1 MKYIFGP
8 VPSRRFGKSLG
19 IDLSSSTK
27 QCNFDCL
34 YCELS
39 PAKVIEEQTIV
50 DNLDDIKSEI
60 LQAIN
65 LHENLDVITLTAN
78 GEPTLYPYLD
88 ELIDFINIHKGEA
101 KSLILTNSSTIMDA
115 KMRETL
121 AKLDIVKLSLDAIS
135 PKVFKKID
143 RAVHSIE
150 ITQIIDGIKKFKEI
164 YKGDLILEILFV
176 KGVNDSIEEVLK
188 LAQTIQKIA
197 PTRLDL
203 NTIDRPPAYE
213 VSGLSFEELQT
224 IASYFQTNV
233 TIAKRNS
240 SEKRESYSKDEILN
254 TLSKRPLNSFDI
266 QNLMSKESILVLD
279 KLIKE
284 KQVEIQN
291 VAGVDFYVSNI

>member
-1 MKYIFGP
+1 MKYVFGP

-19 IDLSSSTK
+19 IDLSSATK

-39 PAKVIEEQTIV
+39 PAKVVDKQSVI
-50 DNLDDIKSEI
+50 DNLDDVKAEI
-60 LQAIN
+60 IEALK
-65 LHENLDVITLTAN
+65 LHEDLDVITLTAN

-88 ELIDFINIHKGEA
+88 ELIDFVNLHKRSA
-101 KSLILTNSSTIMDA
+101 KSLILSNSSTIMQKHIRDS
-115 KMRETL
+115 L
-121 AKLDIVKLSLDAIS
+121 VKLDIVKLSLDAVS

-143 RAVHSIE
+143 RAEHSID
-150 ITQIIDGIKKFKEI
+150 ITGILEGIKLFKEI

-176 KGVNDSIEEVLK
+176 KGINDTKDEILK
-188 LAQTIQKIA
+188 LAETIDEIA

-213 VSGLSFEELQT
+213 VSGLNFDELHT
-224 IASYFQTNV
+224 IASYFKTNV
-233 TIAKRNS
+233 TIAMRNNS
-240 SEKRESYSKDEILN
+240 AKRENYSEDEIIN

-266 QNLMSKESILVLD
+266 QNLMSEESIIILD

-284 KQVEIQN
+284 NQVNIQN